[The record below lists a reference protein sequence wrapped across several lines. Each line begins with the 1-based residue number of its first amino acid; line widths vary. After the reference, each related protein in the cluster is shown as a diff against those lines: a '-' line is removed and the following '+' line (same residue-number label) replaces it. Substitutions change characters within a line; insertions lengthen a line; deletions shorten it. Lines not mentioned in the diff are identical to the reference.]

1 MAYEHLVPGSC
12 QVFTERR
19 VCLLRTL
26 AFAPLPMK
34 TCFSFPWGALRWMAG
49 ALLLVGCADPDGEG
63 PTTVSGQVV
72 SETTRQPVPRPP
84 QVQLWQRAQSTG
96 SLTGGVA
103 YAPLGSPHATDAQG
117 RFAFS
122 FEAEARRE
130 YVLRAADALGYYT
143 DWARAPRL
151 TGGQGNAAVV
161 LPVVAPAWI
170 RLDLVDEL
178 PRNRVW
184 MFFSGFGGG
193 GLQLPYPRDTS
204 VVFPYLA
211 GQENFIYWRITNA
224 QGQETTGQRTFIQ
237 APLDTQRV
245 RIAF

>member
-1 MAYEHLVPGSC
+1 MA
-12 QVFTERR
+12 
-19 VCLLRTL
+19 
-26 AFAPLPMK
+26 A
-34 TCFSFPWGALRWMAG
+34 
-49 ALLLVGCADPDGEG
+49 ALLLGGCADHDGEG
-63 PTTVSGQVV
+63 PATVSGQVV

-84 QVQLWQRAQSTG
+84 QVQLWQRAQSAG
-96 SLTGGVA
+96 SLTGGAA
-103 YAPLGSPHATDAQG
+103 YAPLGAPHATDAQG

-130 YVLRAADALGYYT
+130 YVLRAAGGLGYYT
-143 DWARAPRL
+143 DWARAPALR
-151 TGGQGNAAVV
+151 GGQQNTGVQVPAA
-161 LPVVAPAWI
+161 APAWI

-193 GLQLPYPRDTS
+193 GLQLPFPRDTS

-224 QGQETTGQRTFIQ
+224 QGQETTGQRTFTQ

>member
-1 MAYEHLVPGSC
+1 M
-12 QVFTERR
+12 FDF
-19 VCLLRTL
+19 LLTL
-26 AFAPLPMK
+26 LCLPMNP
-34 TCFSFPWGALRWMAG
+34 CLPSARWLSAWALVV
-49 ALLLVGCADPDGEG
+49 LLLAGCDPLGGATATDGG
-63 PTTVSGQVV
+63 TTTVSGQVV
-72 SETTRQPVPRPP
+72 DATTRQPVPRPP
-84 QVQLWQRAQSTG
+84 QVQLWQRPQSTG
-96 SLTGGVA
+96 SLVGGSA
-103 YAPLGSPHATDAQG
+103 YAPLGGPHASDAQG
-117 RFAFS
+117 RLAFA
-122 FEAEARRE
+122 FEAEARHE
-130 YVLRAADALGYYT
+130 YVLRAADAGLGYYT
-143 DWARAPRL
+143 DWAQAPAVH
-151 TGGQGNAAVV
+151 GGKKNAGLQ
-161 LPVVAPAWI
+161 LPAAAPAWI